1 VKQLTAETLDEY
13 KAWDCLTV
21 AEQKEW
27 KAFQKKTKAKKSI
40 LEEQENFKAHLF
52 DYFGMNNCN
61 KKFCIKSHGTLKIY
75 TVEKAFPC
83 TQLA

>member
-13 KAWDCLTV
+13 KAWDCLTA

-40 LEEQENFKAHLF
+40 LEEQ
-52 DYFGMNNCN
+52 
-61 KKFCIKSHGTLKIY
+61 
-75 TVEKAFPC
+75 
-83 TQLA
+83 